1 MTDDHISMII
11 NIRDINVKTR
21 TRIGEY
27 RIGLTHREI
36 TPWNIINS
44 IMSYSHSDSDVMV
57 LRPEI
62 IIILFE
68 DICVLISSKV
78 IS

>member
-1 MTDDHISMII
+1 MTHHEIS
-11 NIRDINVKTR
+11 T
-21 TRIGEY
+21 
-27 RIGLTHREI
+27 
-36 TPWNIINS
+36 WNIINS
-44 IMSYSHSDSDVMV
+44 IISYSHSDSDVMV

-78 IS
+78 TRNRVTITVIIGYISSRMKIMNELDGI

>member
-1 MTDDHISMII
+1 
-11 NIRDINVKTR
+11 
-21 TRIGEY
+21 
-27 RIGLTHREI
+27 
-36 TPWNIINS
+36 
-44 IMSYSHSDSDVMV
+44 MSYSHSDSDVMV

-78 IS
+78 TCNRVTIMVIIGYISNQMKIMNDLDGI

>member
-1 MTDDHISMII
+1 
-11 NIRDINVKTR
+11 
-21 TRIGEY
+21 
-27 RIGLTHREI
+27 
-36 TPWNIINS
+36 
-44 IMSYSHSDSDVMV
+44 MV

-78 IS
+78 TCDIVDDNGDYWIHLKSNENYE

>member
-1 MTDDHISMII
+1 MRKSIWNLINRII
-11 NIRDINVKTR
+11 
-21 TRIGEY
+21 
-27 RIGLTHREI
+27 
-36 TPWNIINS
+36 
-44 IMSYSHSDSDVMV
+44 SYSHSDSDVMV

-78 IS
+78 IRNRVTITVIVGYISTRMKIMNDLDGI